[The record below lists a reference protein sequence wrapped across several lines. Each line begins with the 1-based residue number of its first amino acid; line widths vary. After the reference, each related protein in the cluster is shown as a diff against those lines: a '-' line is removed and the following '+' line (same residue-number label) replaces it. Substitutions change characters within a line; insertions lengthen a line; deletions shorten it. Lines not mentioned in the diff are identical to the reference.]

1 MNTNSISD
9 AAAIKEARRNNLKM
23 RERDP
28 ATQLGISEAQFLEA
42 FVGDHVDRIE
52 PDLDVF
58 FPMLNQAG
66 EVMALSRNDNA
77 VHEKTGVYEK
87 FSAGKHA
94 SMVLGQDIDLRIFPK
109 HWQHAYHVAKPLDD
123 GSVQRSFQF
132 FDAHGNAVHKVFA
145 REATDLEKWNL
156 IRERLPRED
165 AGPTFKVATPAMAFE
180 APAEEA
186 VAAFQESWAG
196 MEDTHQFQTML
207 RKARISRHDAI
218 RLIGEDFAERLTGD
232 AVNILFDRLSEEQVP
247 IMAFVRN
254 PGILQI
260 HSGPVRNIKQVGPWL
275 NVLDSSFHLHLR
287 SDRFAAI
294 WVVRKPTK
302 NGDIFSIEVFDE
314 HDQQIILIN
323 GDRRGGDVSER
334 VSRWD
339 AMVHA
344 LPRISEMEG
353 MEVAQ

>member
-1 MNTNSISD
+1 MNTNSFPD

-23 RERDP
+23 RERDL
-28 ATQLGISEAQFLEA
+28 ATQLGISEARFLEA
-42 FVGDHVDRIE
+42 FVGDHVDRIK

-132 FDAHGNAVHKVFA
+132 FDAHGDAVHKVFA

-156 IRERLPRED
+156 IRERLHRED
-165 AGPTFKVATPAMAFE
+165 AGPAFKAATPAKAFE
-180 APAEEA
+180 APTEEA
-186 VAAFQESWAG
+186 VAALRESWAG
-196 MEDTHQFQTML
+196 MEDTHQFQAML

-232 AVNILFDRLSEEQVP
+232 ALNILFDRLSEEQVP

-275 NVLDSSFHLHLR
+275 NVLDSGFHLHLR

-302 NGDIFSIEVFDE
+302 NGDIYSIEVFDE
-314 HDQQIILIN
+314 RDEQVILIN

-344 LPRISEMEG
+344 LPRAKEMEDL
-353 MEVAQ
+353 EVAQ